1 METKLTDLFP
11 NADMGLSNIGFLF
24 GAGSS
29 KEAGFPLTIEL
40 TKNVTESLSQT
51 DLETL
56 KTILETD
63 GITYDFKA
71 GVPDI
76 ETIADV
82 IYKYK
87 HMNPNPQTIVLE
99 QSIKEKVVDEFKFHD
114 EVNLENHISL
124 FQSLKALMVN
134 RAETIWIFTSNY
146 DLLFEMAAMQADIPI
161 YNGFEGV
168 LHRYFHIDRLGL
180 RYGYISSSR
189 FREFKEP
196 NIKLI
201 KFHGSISWFK
211 DELKIFESCDNN
223 PQIPNEKALILPRK
237 KKVLDS
243 LEHPYDKLFRFTN
256 RVIGSKCCYLVSC
269 GYSYRDVHINEQII
283 IPHLR
288 EGNIRLL
295 ALFKEAPSTLD
306 ILEQFPSF
314 NYITKD
320 KRRINGQVTEQESD
334 IWKFSKLVK
343 LIKEKVGLGM

>member
-1 METKLTDLFP
+1 F
-11 NADMGLSNIGFLF
+11 
-24 GAGSS
+24 
-29 KEAGFPLTIEL
+29 
-40 TKNVTESLSQT
+40 
-51 DLETL
+51 ETL
-56 KTILETD
+56 KTILVSD
-63 GITYDFKA
+63 RITYDFAA

-87 HMNPNPQTIVLE
+87 HMNPNPQTIALE
-99 QSIKEKVVDEFKFHD
+99 RSIKEKVVDEFKFHD
-114 EVNLENHISL
+114 GVNLDNHRYL

-161 YNGFEGV
+161 YNGFEGI
-168 LHRYFHIDRLGL
+168 LHRYFNIDRLGL

-196 NIKLI
+196 NVKLI
-201 KFHGSISWFK
+201 KLHGSISWYK

-223 PQIPNEKALILPRK
+223 PQIPSEKALILPRK

-243 LEHPYDKLFRFTN
+243 LEHPYDKMFKFAN
-256 RVIGSKCCYLVSC
+256 DVVGSKCRYLVSC
-269 GYSYRDVHINEQII
+269 GYSYRDEHINEQII

-288 EGNIRLL
+288 EGNIRLV

-306 ILEQFPSF
+306 TLEQFPSF

-320 KRRINGQVTEQESD
+320 KRRINGEEKEQRSG

-343 LIKEKVGLGM
+343 LIREKAGLGE